1 MSKEPDFVRHIS
13 DRMRAA
19 KDNGE
24 GNDAETAVR
33 IWADFKWFCKS
44 ADRTHQEIADRLQVC
59 IDQCA
64 KIKNT
69 IMRVECIRRFE
80 ILKKRVEEF
89 ILAPTEEGEAI
100 CPRCNLKLF
109 LCPCSKKG

>member
-19 KDNGE
+19 KDNGD

-33 IWADFKWFCKS
+33 IWADFKWDLRKK
-44 ADRTHQEIADRLQVC
+44 DHTHEEVALRLQVC

-89 ILAPTEEGEAI
+89 ILAPTEEGEEI
-100 CPRCNLKLF
+100 CPKCSLARY
-109 LCPCSKKG
+109 LCPCKKL